1 MESALEPD
9 SRADKRPTGKPPSV
23 WLAQGLL
30 AAIVVLAV
38 IRTFVAPGSS
48 LLQAALC
55 LVLIYVVQKR
65 VAWARWAVSASFVF
79 LVGRSQLRQWTSGE
93 VALGRGP
100 MQIEVRPEERV
111 GATIGGMFFCT
122 LVIVLAGRVAFGA
135 PARAYFRSGMSAR
148 KASGHPEGTGSGAA
162 G

>member
-1 MESALEPD
+1 MEPALEPD
-9 SRADKRPTGKPPSV
+9 SREDKGPADKPPSV

-30 AAIVVLAV
+30 AAIAVVAV

-48 LLQAALC
+48 VLQAVLC

-65 VAWARWAVSASFVF
+65 VAWVRWVVSASFV
-79 LVGRSQLRQWTSGE
+79 LLAVRSQVRHWTSE
-93 VALGRGP
+93 DAALGREP

-111 GATIGGMFFCT
+111 GATIGGMFFCG

-135 PARAYFRSGMSAR
+135 PARAYFRSGIAGR
-148 KASGHPEGTGSGAA
+148 KPSGRPEGSSGGAA
-162 G
+162 A